1 MLYLFISTHMKSIEM
16 KKIAFTLLSV
26 ALLSCGAKKE
36 SNKGADKINK
46 GQENIITAQSR
57 IGDFSKENDPLT
69 IDTVYM
75 QGNQLFI
82 DVTYGGG
89 CQDHTFE
96 VIGSPMIAKSYPA
109 QRAIQLVHHANGDLC
124 KALVKKT
131 IQVDASNLTDNQKD
145 GNVIH
150 YNLDGYKPRI
160 EHTYLKATKPKR

>member
-1 MLYLFISTHMKSIEM
+1 M
-16 KKIAFTLLSV
+16 KKIAFTLLSI
-26 ALLSCGAKKE
+26 ALISCGAKKE
-36 SNKGADKINK
+36 SDKSADKK
-46 GQENIITAQSR
+46 KDGQENIITAKSR
-57 IGDFSKENDPLT
+57 IGEFSKDNDPLT

-89 CQDHTFE
+89 CKDHTFE

-109 QRAIQLVHHANGDLC
+109 QRAIQLVHNSNGDLC
-124 KALVKKT
+124 KALVRKT
-131 IQVDASNLTDNQKD
+131 VQVDMSNLTDNQKE

-160 EHTYLKATKPKR
+160 EHTYSKDAKPNRP